1 MTGCP
6 RGLKGDVA
14 MREMLTS
21 YKLALIQMDCTL
33 FEVQANLDK
42 AEGLVR
48 EAAAHGAKLICLP
61 EVFQVGYFGSRIP
74 DMMRYAE
81 PEDGPSLTRMRAL
94 AKELEVHI
102 LAPILFSTPDGIEN
116 AAFLLDDQG
125 ELLGHYAKTHPVGDE
140 RTYLRRGSRY
150 PVFETKL
157 GRLGVVICYDVC
169 FPETTRLLAL
179 SGAEVV
185 LVPAAWRAS
194 HYFKEWWDIDLASN
208 ALDNLVYMAAVNRCG
223 PSGEEIFAG
232 KSQLRSPL
240 GELLCTCGVEEE
252 AILYGEVDLSRVAKE
267 RAFNTVLTDRH
278 PEDYLPLSAQ

>member
-21 YKLALIQMDCTL
+21 YKLALVQMDCTL

-125 ELLGHYAKTHPVGDE
+125 GLLGHYAKTHPVGDE

-157 GRLGVVICYDVC
+157 GRLGVVICYD
-169 FPETTRLLAL
+169 
-179 SGAEVV
+179 GAPATISRNGGTSTWPRMPWTIWSIWRQSTAAGLPARRFSPVKASCAAPWESCCA
-185 LVPAAWRAS
+185 PAA
-194 HYFKEWWDIDLASN
+194 
-208 ALDNLVYMAAVNRCG
+208 
-223 PSGEEIFAG
+223 
-232 KSQLRSPL
+232 
-240 GELLCTCGVEEE
+240 
-252 AILYGEVDLSRVAKE
+252 
-267 RAFNTVLTDRH
+267 
-278 PEDYLPLSAQ
+278 

>member
-21 YKLALIQMDCTL
+21 YKLALVQMDCIL
-33 FEVQANLDK
+33 FDVQANLDK

-102 LAPILFSTPDGIEN
+102 LAPILFSTPDGVEN

>member
-21 YKLALIQMDCTL
+21 YKLALVQMDCTL

-125 ELLGHYAKTHPVGDE
+125 GLLGHYAKTHPVGDE

-157 GRLGVVICYDVC
+157 GKLGVVICYDVC
-169 FPETTRLLAL
+169 
-179 SGAEVV
+179 V
-185 LVPAAWRAS
+185 
-194 HYFKEWWDIDLASN
+194 
-208 ALDNLVYMAAVNRCG
+208 
-223 PSGEEIFAG
+223 
-232 KSQLRSPL
+232 
-240 GELLCTCGVEEE
+240 
-252 AILYGEVDLSRVAKE
+252 
-267 RAFNTVLTDRH
+267 
-278 PEDYLPLSAQ
+278 

>member
-42 AEGLVR
+42 SEGLVR

-61 EVFQVGYFGSRIP
+61 EVFHAGYFGSRIP

-179 SGAEVV
+179 SGEIG
-185 LVPAAWRAS
+185 RA
-194 HYFKEWWDIDLASN
+194 H
-208 ALDNLVYMAAVNRCG
+208 V
-223 PSGEEIFAG
+223 
-232 KSQLRSPL
+232 
-240 GELLCTCGVEEE
+240 
-252 AILYGEVDLSRVAKE
+252 
-267 RAFNTVLTDRH
+267 
-278 PEDYLPLSAQ
+278 

>member
-21 YKLALIQMDCTL
+21 YKLALIQMDCIL
-33 FEVQANLDK
+33 FDVQANLDK

-125 ELLGHYAKTHPVGDE
+125 EFLGHYAKTHPVGDE

>member
-21 YKLALIQMDCTL
+21 YKLALVQMDCTL

-125 ELLGHYAKTHPVGDE
+125 GAP
-140 RTYLRRGSRY
+140 RALRQDPPGRG
-150 PVFETKL
+150 
-157 GRLGVVICYDVC
+157 
-169 FPETTRLLAL
+169 
-179 SGAEVV
+179 
-185 LVPAAWRAS
+185 
-194 HYFKEWWDIDLASN
+194 
-208 ALDNLVYMAAVNRCG
+208 
-223 PSGEEIFAG
+223 
-232 KSQLRSPL
+232 
-240 GELLCTCGVEEE
+240 
-252 AILYGEVDLSRVAKE
+252 
-267 RAFNTVLTDRH
+267 
-278 PEDYLPLSAQ
+278 